1 MLKKSFFYFF
11 AGLVIGVASTM
22 AVSVIFNKPLP
33 PESVISEAEPVA
45 APENV
50 AVALAPEV
58 EAKELVEVEAK
69 EELLEE
75 EPEIVPEAV
84 LTPVA
89 AVVAVPAAITP
100 QENVPATTV
109 KPEFQKGMSYV
120 AWTENGYANPESVK
134 AMEQMASLGVEWAAL
149 VVTQYQDRFDSPK
162 IYPMRDKTPSD
173 KSLIFAIRKLHDLK
187 FKVMLK
193 PHLDLVESN
202 GKWRGD
208 IGFSDANGWQEWFKS
223 YTSFVLQYAAIAAQE
238 NVEQICIGTEL
249 ANATLSQPAFWRGL
263 INQIRQIYKGKL
275 TYGANWDEEF
285 ERIEFWDDLDY
296 AGVDAYFFLAVPAKP
311 TVEDL
316 KDAWKD
322 WIRVIEAW
330 QKRINKP
337 VILTEIGYKSSAGSV
352 DEPWQHASFGDV
364 DLTLQFNSYK
374 ALLESFWDKPWFY
387 GVYWW
392 HWGVNP
398 KMGGPANRGFTPQN
412 KPAQDVVKEWY
423 QKPATTQK

>member
-11 AGLVIGVASTM
+11 AGLVIGVALTM

-33 PESVISEAEPVA
+33 PNPVISEEEPVA
-45 APENV
+45 AQENV

-58 EAKELVEVEAK
+58 EAKEEVAV
-69 EELLEE
+69 E
-75 EPEIVPEAV
+75 EPVPEENPVIVPEAA
-84 LTPVA
+84 PAPIAVA
-89 AVVAVPAAITP
+89 PKESAPALAL
-100 QENVPATTV
+100 
-109 KPEFQKGMSYV
+109 KSEFQKGLTYV
-120 AWTENGYANPESVK
+120 AWTENGYSNPESVK
-134 AMEQMASLGVEWAAL
+134 AMEQMAALGVEWTAL

-162 IYPMRDKTPSD
+162 IYPVRDKTPSD
-173 KSLIFAIRKLHDLK
+173 ESLIFAIRKLHDLK
-187 FKVMLK
+187 FKIMLK
-193 PHLDLVESN
+193 PHLDLVESD

-208 IGFSDANGWQEWFKS
+208 IGFSDSNGWEEWFKN
-223 YTSFVLQYAAIAAQE
+223 YASFVLHYATIAAQE
-238 NVEQICIGTEL
+238 NVGQFCIGTEL
-249 ANATLSQPAFWRGL
+249 TNATLTQPAFWKGL
-263 INQIRQIYKGKL
+263 ISQIRQIYKGKL

-285 ERIEFWDDLDY
+285 ERIEFWNELDY

-330 QKRINKP
+330 QKNINKP

-364 DLTLQFNSYK
+364 DLNVQVNSYK
-374 ALLESFWDKPWFY
+374 ALLESFWDKPWFT

-392 HWGVNP
+392 YWGVNP
-398 KMGGPANRGFTPQN
+398 NMGGPSNRGFTPQN

-423 QKPATTQK
+423 TKPVSK